1 MSTAFGLSG
10 LTPLEHRLH
19 FLGNPAMSLRHLS
32 RLMIPVLVE
41 LVTKNFLGE
50 ING

>member
-1 MSTAFGLSG
+1 MSTAFGRSG
-10 LTPLEHRLH
+10 LIPLEHHPH

-32 RLMIPVLVE
+32 RLTIPVLVE
-41 LVTKNFLGE
+41 VVTKNFLGE